1 MSITGPSAE
10 VLAAFT
16 SYNPDIELLERA
28 VRSISEQVAEVAI
41 VDNGSRNIELVKE
54 LVERTGSRLIAF
66 PENRGIAAAFNA
78 AFRYAKDKGFKWV
91 LTCDQDSVMVDGM
104 VARFLDVERVHGE
117 HGRVG
122 IVCPNFYN
130 RTTGRLE
137 YVDDE
142 PRMIDSCISSGSLT
156 LVSAWEAIGGFDE
169 VMFIDGVDFEFCD
182 RLKDSSFRVLL
193 VPDVHM
199 EHEIGAASLH
209 GLPGHK
215 FPVLNHS
222 AFRKFYIA
230 QNIIYRDGKVRGGR
244 PSFVAHLKVLKQMML
259 VAFYEGEKREKIIQI
274 VDGAR
279 AGRKLLEDLV
289 VDK

>member
-1 MSITGPSAE
+1 M
-10 VLAAFT
+10 LAAFT
-16 SYNPDIELLERA
+16 SYNPDFELLERA
-28 VRSISEQVAEVAI
+28 VRSVSEQVAEVAI
-41 VDNGSRNIELVKE
+41 VDNGSRNIEPVKE
-54 LVERTGSRLIAF
+54 LAERTGSRLIAF

-78 AFRYAKDKGFKWV
+78 AFRYAKDKDFKWV

-104 VARFLDVERVHGE
+104 VERFLSVEGSCGE

-137 YVDDE
+137 YVDDG

-182 RLKDSSFRVLL
+182 RLKDSGYRVLL

-215 FPVLNHS
+215 FLVLNHS

-230 QNIIYRDGKVRGGR
+230 QNIIYMDAKKRGGR
-244 PSFVAHLKVLKQMML
+244 VSLVAYLKLLKQVLL
-259 VAFYEGEKREKIIQI
+259 VVAYEKDKGEKLGRIRE
-274 VDGAR
+274 GAR
-279 AGRKLLEDLV
+279 KGTELAGAIRCASAANSD
-289 VDK
+289 

>member
-1 MSITGPSAE
+1 M
-10 VLAAFT
+10 LAAFT

-41 VDNGSRNIELVKE
+41 VDNGSRNIKLVKE

-137 YVDDE
+137 YVDGE
-142 PRMIDSCISSGSLT
+142 PRIIDSCISSGSLT
-156 LVSAWEAIGGFDE
+156 LVSAWEEISGFDE
-169 VMFIDGVDFEFCD
+169 AMFIDGVDFEFCD
-182 RLKDSSFRVLL
+182 RLKASGYGVLL

-215 FPVLNHS
+215 FLVLNHS

-230 QNIIYRDGKVRGGR
+230 QNIIYMDAKKHEGR
-244 PSFVAHLKVLKQMML
+244 VSLVAYLKLLKQMLL
-259 VAFYEGEKREKIIQI
+259 VVAYEKDKGEKLGRIRE
-274 VDGAR
+274 GAR
-279 AGRKLLEDLV
+279 KGTELADAIRCTGATNSD
-289 VDK
+289 